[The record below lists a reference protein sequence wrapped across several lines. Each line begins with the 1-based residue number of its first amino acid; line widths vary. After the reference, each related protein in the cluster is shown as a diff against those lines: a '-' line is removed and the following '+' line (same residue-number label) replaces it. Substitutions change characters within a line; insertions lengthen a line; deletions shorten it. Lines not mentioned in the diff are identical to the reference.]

1 MEKKTEII
9 EKYYKNS
16 GYGFVINPM
25 RGSIP
30 IEIKK

>member
-9 EKYYKNS
+9 KEYYKN
-16 GYGFVINPM
+16 GYGFVINAM